1 MERKL
6 DRKGFMLVETLI
18 VCVFVGV
25 TLVFLFVQLRNISNS
40 YEKSFTYNTTNA
52 LYNAGKIKEYL
63 QTMNLEALETDVL
76 STAKGYVDIT
86 SCSSAYYTPIVGE
99 EDAFKEY
106 CTLFYQKLGVKK
118 ILFSLEDLTNVQYKM
133 AENRTKDSIS
143 EKMLDFISYIPYDKE
158 KETYRISV
166 EYNDNTFASI
176 KIKGSGN
183 V

>member
-1 MERKL
+1 
-6 DRKGFMLVETLI
+6 MLVETLI

-86 SCSSAYYTPIVGE
+86 SCSSNQ
-99 EDAFKEY
+99 
-106 CTLFYQKLGVKK
+106 CT
-118 ILFSLEDLTNVQYKM
+118 I
-133 AENRTKDSIS
+133 
-143 EKMLDFISYIPYDKE
+143 
-158 KETYRISV
+158 
-166 EYNDNTFASI
+166 
-176 KIKGSGN
+176 
-183 V
+183 